1 MAGFYSRPH
10 EHRVVT
16 AGPDP
21 EIDSISILRVF
32 LGSTDPAFV
41 PSEIAEDLD
50 CTTEGARHQMNQL
63 VERGLLTKKKPGQRT
78 VLYWVT
84 DEGKQHYFEQTTE

>member
-1 MAGFYSRPH
+1 M
-10 EHRVVT
+10 T

-21 EIDSISILRVF
+21 EIDPISILRVF

-41 PSEIAEDLD
+41 PSEIADDLD

-63 VERGLLTKKKPGQRT
+63 VERGFLSKKKPGQRT

-84 DEGKQHYFEQTTE
+84 DEGRQYYFGETAD